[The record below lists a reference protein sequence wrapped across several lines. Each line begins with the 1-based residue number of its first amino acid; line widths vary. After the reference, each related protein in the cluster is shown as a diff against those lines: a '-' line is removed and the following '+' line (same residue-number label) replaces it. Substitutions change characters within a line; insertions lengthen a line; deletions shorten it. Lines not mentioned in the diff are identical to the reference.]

1 MQEYILSQGRA
12 VVKVPHSKVYYVT
25 THPTK
30 AHAVI
35 FITADG
41 VFEKYMSLAKVEE
54 MSLGKL
60 FRCHRKFLVNL
71 SKVIGLK
78 YETKTILFMDERVSD
93 IICSRR

>member
-35 FITADG
+35 LLQLMEYLRSI
-41 VFEKYMSLAKVEE
+41 
-54 MSLGKL
+54 
-60 FRCHRKFLVNL
+60 
-71 SKVIGLK
+71 
-78 YETKTILFMDERVSD
+78 
-93 IICSRR
+93 